1 MPRVYIETMSAPQ
14 TAITVQNLALQ
25 LDGHTVLEDVSF
37 DVMQG
42 EFVAVLGPN
51 GAGKTT
57 LFRALLGLLAPASG
71 KVLVLGKKP
80 RRGAGEIGYTP
91 QHRVLET
98 DLALRV
104 RDVVGFGLDG
114 NRWGI
119 GLFGRRKR
127 DVIIEKALDEVGAC
141 HLADKQAGSLSG
153 GEQQQMFIAQSLITN
168 PKILLLDEPLSNLD
182 ISRAREIISV
192 LSGICRE
199 RGVTIMLISHD
210 INPLMQAVSRVLY
223 LANRHGVMG
232 STEEVI
238 TSETLSALYSSRVE
252 VFRAEGRVF
261 VAGAA
266 V

>member
-1 MPRVYIETMSAPQ
+1 MSETQ
-14 TAITVQNLALQ
+14 TAISVQNAALR
-25 LDGHTVLEDVSF
+25 LDGRTVLKDVSF
-37 DVMQG
+37 DVRQG

-57 LFRALLGLLAPASG
+57 LFKALLGLLAPVSG
-71 KVLVLGKKP
+71 SVLVLGKTP
-80 RRGAGEIGYTP
+80 RRGASEIGYTP

-114 NRWGI
+114 NKWGT
-119 GLFGRRKR
+119 GFLDRRKR
-127 DVIIEKALDEVGAC
+127 DAAIDKALDEVGAC
-141 HLADKQAGSLSG
+141 HLADAQAGSLSG
-153 GEQQQMFIAQSLITN
+153 GEQQQMFIAQALITN

-182 ISRAREIISV
+182 ISRAREIISL

-210 INPLMQAVSRVLY
+210 INPMLHAVSRVLY
-223 LANRHGVMG
+223 LANGHGVMG
-232 STEEVI
+232 LPEEVI
-238 TSETLSALYSSRVE
+238 TSETLSKLYSSNVQ
-252 VFRAEGRVF
+252 VFRSEGRVF
-261 VAGAA
+261 VAGAE